1 MAFPLDAAALRRV
14 AVFGALL
21 FGAASH
27 AFAQAFIPARG
38 DGTIS
43 VSYQNIR
50 TQGQLDTNGTQLIPS
65 GGPRE
70 GTDGHALLGYIE
82 YGLSD
87 RIAVHGSLPYIQ
99 TKYQGCCAHPVGV
112 NGQPSTL
119 DDGTYHG
126 TFQDFYF
133 GSRFKLLE
141 SARLA
146 VTPFV
151 EVVIP
156 SHHYESL
163 GQAAAGRDL
172 RALVVGAAVG
182 GFADDLLAGLHFQT
196 RLSYAFAQNAVDVH
210 PNRTGID
217 SSVGYFFTP
226 RFAID
231 FLETFQYTQ
240 AGIDWNVPPFPIGF
254 RDGRPLTEDYILNHD
269 RLARTNALTF
279 GVGASFALTEKVGL
293 FGTVSKLAWG
303 ENLPAPR
310 VITVGLNLGFQT
322 RRSPSRSK
330 PNVKRS
336 VRVQ

>member
-1 MAFPLDAAALRRV
+1 MPFPSHEGVLSRV
-14 AVFGALL
+14 GVLAALL
-21 FGAASH
+21 FGSASH
-27 AFAQAFIPARG
+27 ASAQAFIPAPG
-38 DGTIS
+38 EGTIS
-43 VSYQNIR
+43 ASYQNIR
-50 TQGQLDTNGTQLIPS
+50 THGQLDWHGTQLAEP

-70 GTDGHALLGYIE
+70 GTDGHSLLWYVE

-87 RIAVHGSLPYIQ
+87 RIAVHASLPYIQ
-99 TKYQGCCAHPVGV
+99 TKYQGCCAHTVGV

-133 GSRFKLLE
+133 GSRFKLVA
-141 SARLA
+141 SAPLA

-163 GQAAAGRDL
+163 GQSVAGRDL

-196 RLSYAFAQNAVDVH
+196 RISYAFVQNAVDIH

-217 SSVGYFFTP
+217 SSVGYFVTP

-240 AGIDWNVPPFPIGF
+240 AGTDWGIPPFGIGF
-254 RDGRPLTEDYILNHD
+254 RDGTPLNRDYGLNHD
-269 RLARTNALTF
+269 RLARSNALTF
-279 GVGASFALTEKVGL
+279 GVGASFALTERVGF
-293 FGTVSKLAWG
+293 FGTVSKLGWG
-303 ENLPAPR
+303 ANLPAPR
-310 VITVGLNLGFQT
+310 NITVGINLGFQT
-322 RRSPSRSK
+322 RRSSSR
-330 PNVKRS
+330 PNPK
-336 VRVQ
+336 

>member
-1 MAFPLDAAALRRV
+1 MPFLSRTASRV
-14 AVFGALL
+14 AVCGAFLL
-21 FGAASH
+21 AVASP
-27 AFAQAFIPARG
+27 ASAQAYIPARG
-38 DGTIS
+38 DGTVS

-50 TQGQLDTNGTQLIPS
+50 THGQLDMDGNQLFKPE
-65 GGPRE
+65 GPRE
-70 GTDGHALLGYIE
+70 GTDGHALLWYVE
-82 YGLSD
+82 YGLSE
-87 RIAVHGSLPYIQ
+87 RIAVHASLPYIQ
-99 TKYQGCCAHPVGV
+99 TKYQGCCAHTIGIS
-112 NGQPSTL
+112 GQPSAL

-133 GSRFKLLE
+133 GSRFKLRE

-163 GQAAAGRDL
+163 GQSVAGRDL
-172 RALVVGAAVG
+172 RALVVGTAVG

-196 RLSYAFAQNAVDVH
+196 RLSYAFTQNAVDIH

-231 FLETFQYTQ
+231 FLETFQHTHD
-240 AGIDWNVPPFPIGF
+240 GTDWGPFPPFGIGF
-254 RDGRPLTEDYILNHD
+254 RDGRPLTRDYGLNHD
-269 RLARTNALTF
+269 RLARSNALTF
-279 GVGASFALTEKVGL
+279 GVGASFALTEKVGF
-293 FGTVSKLAWG
+293 FGTMSKLALG

-310 VITVGLNLGFQT
+310 VMTVGMNLGFQ
-322 RRSPSRSK
+322 RHSSSSPAK
-330 PNVKRS
+330 PK
-336 VRVQ
+336 